1 MNIICVVTDTLR
13 ADYLP
18 TYGNSQVIAP
28 QLTAFADESIVFE
41 DCHAASFPTVPARA
55 DIATGRNTFTYL
67 TWGPLPQDEIT
78 LADLLTKAG
87 YNTMGIADT
96 PFLVRNGYGYDSGFH
111 DYLWIRGQR
120 EAAGRP
126 DATATWSCE
135 DDRFAPQTFKAAIDW
150 LERNYQ
156 DKFFL
161 YIDAWDPHEPWDP
174 PAHYVLPYL
183 PDYQGEQVYPAYWD
197 WQDAGYSARDMQV
210 AKATYM
216 GEISMVDRW
225 FGLLLERL
233 RSLGVYDDTAIL
245 FVSDHGFYFGE
256 FGIFGKRRFRW
267 PDNTI
272 PVMEAMA
279 RFKQGAISHWCPM
292 HNELTHVPLF
302 LRIPGESPR
311 RVSGL
316 VSIPDMMPTMLE
328 LAGLDIPQRVQAK
341 SLLPL
346 ANGDADRLHEIVV
359 TSQSLADVAGNTTLI
374 VDDSERVVVEVSPS
388 AIRDGKWD
396 FLYSLEGERVEL
408 YDAVND
414 PGHSR
419 DLSAELPDVCAAM
432 HAKFARWMDEMDTPE
447 EYKAPRQRL

>member
-28 QLTAFADESIVFE
+28 QLSAFAEAAIVFE

-55 DIATGRNTFTYL
+55 DIATGRFTFTYL

-78 LADLLTKAG
+78 LANLLTKAG
-87 YNTMGIADT
+87 YKTMGIGDT
-96 PFLVRNGYGYDSGFH
+96 PFLIRNGYGYDRGF
-111 DYLWIRGQR
+111 DDFLWIRGQR
-120 EAAGRP
+120 EASGRP
-126 DATATWSCE
+126 DVTSTWSCE

-150 LERNYQ
+150 LERNHR

-197 WQDAGYSARDMQV
+197 WQDAGYTPRDMEV

-233 RSLGVYDDTAIL
+233 HSLGIYDDTAIL

-267 PDNTI
+267 PDNSI

-279 RFKQGAISHWCPM
+279 RFKQGAISYWCPT
-292 HNELTHVPLF
+292 HNELSHVPLF
-302 LRIPGESPR
+302 MRIPGWEHR
-311 RVSGL
+311 RVDGL

-328 LAGLDIPQRVQAK
+328 LAGVEIPARVQAR

-346 ANGDADRLHEIVV
+346 ARGEVERLHDIVV

-388 AIRDGKWD
+388 TIRDGQWD
-396 FLYSLEGERVEL
+396 FLYSLAGEKVEL

-414 PGHSR
+414 PGHKQ
-419 DLSAELPDVCAAM
+419 DLAAQKPDVCAMM
-432 HAKFARWMDEMDTPE
+432 HAKFTRWMAQMDSPE
-447 EYKAPRQRL
+447 EYAAPRQSL

>member
-28 QLTAFADESIVFE
+28 QLSAFAESAIVFE
-41 DCHAASFPTVPARA
+41 DCHAASFPTIPARA
-55 DIATGRNTFTYL
+55 DIATGRFTFTYL
-67 TWGPLPQDEIT
+67 TWGPLPPDEIT
-78 LADLLTKAG
+78 LANLLTKAG
-87 YNTMGIADT
+87 YKTMGIGDT
-96 PFLVRNGYGYDSGFH
+96 PFLIRNGYGYDSGF
-111 DYLWIRGQR
+111 DDFLWIRGQR
-120 EAAGRP
+120 EASGRP
-126 DATATWSCE
+126 DVTSTWSCE

-150 LERNYQ
+150 LERNHR

-197 WQDAGYSARDMQV
+197 WQDAGYTPRDMEV

-233 RSLGVYDDTAIL
+233 QSLGIYDDTAIL

-267 PDNTI
+267 PDNSI

-279 RFKQGAISHWCPM
+279 RFKQGAISYWCPT
-292 HNELTHVPLF
+292 HNELSHVPLF
-302 LRIPGESPR
+302 LRIPGWEHR

-328 LAGLDIPQRVQAK
+328 LAGVEIPPRVQAR

-346 ANGDADRLHEIVV
+346 ARGEVGRLHDIVV

-388 AIRDGKWD
+388 TIRDGQWD
-396 FLYSLEGERVEL
+396 FLYSLAGEKVEL

-414 PGHSR
+414 PEHKQ
-419 DLSAELPDVCAAM
+419 DLAEQKPDVCAMM
-432 HAKFARWMDEMDTPE
+432 HAKFVSWMAQMDTPA
-447 EYKAPRQRL
+447 EYAAPRQSL

>member
-18 TYGNSQVIAP
+18 TYGNTQVIAP
-28 QLTAFADESIVFE
+28 QLSSFADESIVFE
-41 DCHAASFPTVPARA
+41 DCHAASFPTIPARA

-78 LADLLTKAG
+78 LAGLLSKAG
-87 YNTMGIADT
+87 YKTMGIADM
-96 PFLVRNGYGYDSGFH
+96 PFGVRNGYGYDRGF
-111 DYLWIRGQR
+111 DDFLWIRGQR

-126 DATATWSCE
+126 DVTSTWTSE
-135 DDRFAPQTFKAAIDW
+135 DDRFAPRTFKAAMDW
-150 LERNYQ
+150 LERNHRDQ
-156 DKFFL
+156 FFL

-197 WQDAGYSARDMQV
+197 WQDAGYSERDMEV

-216 GEISMVDRW
+216 GEISMVDRC

-233 RSLGVYDDTAIL
+233 QSLRVYDDTAII

-302 LRIPGESPR
+302 MRIPGWTPR
-311 RVSGL
+311 RVQGL

-328 LAGLDIPQRVQAK
+328 LAGADIPPRAQAN

-346 ANGDADRLHEIVV
+346 ARGDVPRLHDIVV

-388 AIRDGKWD
+388 AIRDGQWD
-396 FLYSLEGERVEL
+396 FLYSLAGERVEL
-408 YDAVND
+408 YDAVKD
-414 PGHSR
+414 PRHHNNLAAQR
-419 DLSAELPDVCAAM
+419 PDVCAQM
-432 HAKFARWMDEMDTPE
+432 HAKFVRWMQQMDTPA
-447 EYKAPRQRL
+447 EYAAPRLRL